1 MFLDEVLGDQLDP
14 MRLVRR
20 PLLFAA
26 PRTTHSMP
34 APLILSSSLHHP
46 SNLNSIPHS
55 SGSNHHLR
63 SDPSGVN
70 VKMVKPTRTPTL
82 RSPPTVTVQVRE
94 HVKKIA
100 FLAGASYKGG
110 GRSTPPAP
118 LTNASFFSK
127 KCIEFSETKEY
138 ASIFCEFFS
147 RESVD
152 FMTFFKIFS

>member
-110 GRSTPPAP
+110 GRSTPPPA
-118 LTNASFFSK
+118 ADKCKFFLIIK
-127 KCIEFSETKEY
+127 KIHR
-138 ASIFCEFFS
+138 IF
-147 RESVD
+147 
-152 FMTFFKIFS
+152 